1 MPSSCSQEW
10 FTSCMKLDLG
20 SRGELNPSEA
30 AGAQSCL
37 SSSYKQLDEA
47 FRHPDQGRLGAEA
60 AGLCLQHGSS
70 PSPLLIEKPPNR
82 KSWSRSSTASTAAGC
97 QTFLLSEA
105 VWAHRK
111 MAEPGACVNL
121 SYLEQ
126 KICFHGSQVHA

>member
-1 MPSSCSQEW
+1 
-10 FTSCMKLDLG
+10 MKLDLG

-70 PSPLLIEKPPNR
+70 PSPSLL
-82 KSWSRSSTASTAAGC
+82 KSLLTENHGAEVQQLQQLQAAKHSC
-97 QTFLLSEA
+97 
-105 VWAHRK
+105 
-111 MAEPGACVNL
+111 
-121 SYLEQ
+121 
-126 KICFHGSQVHA
+126 